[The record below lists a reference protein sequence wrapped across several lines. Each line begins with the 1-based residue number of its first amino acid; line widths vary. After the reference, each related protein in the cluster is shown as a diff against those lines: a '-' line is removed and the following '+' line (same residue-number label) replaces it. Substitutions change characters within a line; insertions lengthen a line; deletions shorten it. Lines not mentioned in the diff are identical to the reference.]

1 MIHVFVLLM
10 ASLNIVIDILS
21 FNFVNL
27 FILITGVA
35 GAEAAQW
42 DLSSR
47 ESHQYLDNVQPT
59 SSSTLSQTNF
69 RLPASLLYLS
79 LYLYWR
85 ENLKNVERFIHT
97 LPNNPNIIN
106 CEY

>member
-1 MIHVFVLLM
+1 MHVFVLLM
-10 ASLNIVIDILS
+10 ASLNIVLNILS

-47 ESHQYLDNVQPT
+47 ESHQYLDNVQPPHPHSHKQF
-59 SSSTLSQTNF
+59 SSPSIPPVF
-69 RLPASLLYLS
+69 
-79 LYLYWR
+79 
-85 ENLKNVERFIHT
+85 VFVFVFI
-97 LPNNPNIIN
+97 LA
-106 CEY
+106 